1 MIHATTEWE
10 QKAVVGR
17 IVCVTEE
24 LIPVEN
30 LSGWQESALEDRQ
43 GREGQEGVV
52 TDYSNSHGLCFE
64 VRFEDGATAWF
75 EPAELTRLDK
85 YPIERKF
92 TLLRQCFFDPSLYE
106 QRDEVW
112 LQLGP
117 TPENGFSPR
126 KLVSSE
132 PTGRKFKVTRK
143 VSPEAMEDAPELFG
157 PKDHEVVRYMDPSF
171 AIVTMLKQVEGD
183 SVDGVIEDQPL
194 AKSLEAL
201 QIEVG
206 QEQTSEEVA
215 RNHPE
220 SS

>member
-1 MIHATTEWE
+1 MIHASTEWD
-10 QKAVVGR
+10 QKAAVGR
-17 IVCVTEE
+17 IVRVSDT
-24 LIPVEN
+24 LVPVEKVG
-30 LSGWQESALEDRQ
+30 GWQESAIADRQ

-52 TDYSNSHGLCFE
+52 TDYSNSHGICFE

-75 EPAELTRLDK
+75 EPAELTRLDR
-85 YPIERKF
+85 YPVERKF
-92 TLLRQCFFDPSLYE
+92 TLLRQCFFDPALYE

-117 TPENGFSPR
+117 TPESGFAPR

-143 VSPEAMEDAPELFG
+143 VSPEAMEDNPELFG
-157 PKDHEVVRYMDPSF
+157 PKPDEVVQYMDPSF
-171 AIVTMLKQVEGD
+171 AIVTMMKQVEGD
-183 SVDGVIEDQPL
+183 PVSVVFSDQPV
-194 AKSLEAL
+194 AKSLEEL

-206 QEQTSEEVA
+206 KEMSSEDAA

-220 SS
+220 S